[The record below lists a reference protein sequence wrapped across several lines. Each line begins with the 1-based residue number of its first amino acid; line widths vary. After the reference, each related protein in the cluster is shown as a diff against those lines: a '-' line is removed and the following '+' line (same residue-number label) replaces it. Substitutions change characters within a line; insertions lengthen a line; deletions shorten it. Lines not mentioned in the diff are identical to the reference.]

1 LKRAAA
7 LTWGPTEPAD
17 GHMSSEHASTEA
29 AADSGAAVADGGTT
43 ADGGVVREIGHDEF
57 DPVGTLALILLY
69 LAILV
74 VMWFFMYFVE
84 FLGNGPT
91 VVG

>member
-1 LKRAAA
+1 
-7 LTWGPTEPAD
+7 
-17 GHMSSEHASTEA
+17 MSSEQAS
-29 AADSGAAVADGGTT
+29 ADGTADGGTAVADGGTT
-43 ADGGVVREIGHDEF
+43 TDGVVREIGHDEF
-57 DPVGTLALILLY
+57 DPVGTLSLILVY

-74 VMWFFMYFVE
+74 VMWIFMYFVE